1 MSAIGQLL
9 RKPLAFVSGEYGMA
23 AVLLLLAVFF
33 SVLTIEEKSPEGS
46 SAGKKLA
53 KDIIELTEKDP
64 VNFPASLKVFIAA
77 GDNQTGRDFAR
88 SLEEALLARKL
99 NVVGKGIGGPPLIR
113 REMEKSGDIDLIATT
128 SSMKNFPVF
137 DAFLGENQFPLGATA
152 MYINTNL
159 VMGSTMMK
167 ISPES
172 YMWPVFLT
180 VDNFR
185 NITSQIAVI
194 AILAIGMTM
203 VIITA
208 GIDLSVGSMI
218 ALSAVVTC
226 KIIEIMGGEAGA
238 GVPTLV
244 IASVAGIAVCS
255 LAGAFTGLV
264 VSRLCV
270 PPFIATLAM
279 MQVLRGGAFKI
290 AKNDT
295 IFEKVPAS
303 FQWLGNGLSFG
314 IPNCVILML
323 ILYIAAHIIMNK
335 TILGRYIYA
344 TGANPEA
351 ARMSGISPRN
361 IKLIVYA
368 ICGATAGLGG
378 VVMASQLQSGA
389 GTYGETYELMVIAAV
404 VVGGTSLFGGKGR
417 IFGTLIG
424 AFIIAV
430 ISNGMN
436 ILLLGS
442 ETQMIVLGLV
452 ILIAVILERIR
463 SGEWRNPIGG

>member
-1 MSAIGQLL
+1 
-9 RKPLAFVSGEYGMA
+9 
-23 AVLLLLAVFF
+23 
-33 SVLTIEEKSPEGS
+33 
-46 SAGKKLA
+46 
-53 KDIIELTEKDP
+53 
-64 VNFPASLKVFIAA
+64 
-77 GDNQTGRDFAR
+77 
-88 SLEEALLARKL
+88 
-99 NVVGKGIGGPPLIR
+99 
-113 REMEKSGDIDLIATT
+113 
-128 SSMKNFPVF
+128 
-137 DAFLGENQFPLGATA
+137 
-152 MYINTNL
+152 
-159 VMGSTMMK
+159 
-167 ISPES
+167 
-172 YMWPVFLT
+172 MWPVFLT

-226 KIIEIMGGEAGA
+226 RLIETMGGEAGA

-244 IASVAGIAVCS
+244 IASAAGIAVCS
-255 LAGAFTGLV
+255 LAGAFTGIM

-323 ILYIAAHIIMNK
+323 LLYIAAHIIMNK

-378 VVMASQLQSGA
+378 IVMASQLQSGA

-404 VVGGTSLFGGKGR
+404 VVGGTSLFGGKGQV
-417 IFGTLIG
+417 FGTLIG
-424 AFIIAV
+424 ALIIAV
-430 ISNGMN
+430 ISTGMN

-442 ETQMIVLGLV
+442 ETQLIVLGLV

-463 SGEWRNPIGG
+463 SGEWKNPIGG

>member
-1 MSAIGQLL
+1 MSAFGQLI
-9 RKPLAFVSGEYGMA
+9 RKPLDFVSGEYGMA
-23 AVLLLLAVFF
+23 AVLFLLAVFF
-33 SVLTIEEKSPEGS
+33 SILTIEEKSPEGS

-53 KDIIELTEKDP
+53 SEIIKGIDKGS
-64 VNFPASLKVFIAA
+64 VNFPKDPRIFIAS

-88 SLEEALLARKL
+88 SLEEALLAGKL

-113 REMEKSGDIDLIATT
+113 REMEKSGGIDLIATT
-128 SSMKNFPVF
+128 ASMKKFPVF
-137 DAFLGENQFPLGATA
+137 DAYLEQHSDSRIGLI
-152 MYINTNL
+152 Y
-159 VMGSTMMK
+159 
-167 ISPES
+167 PES

-244 IASVAGIAVCS
+244 VASVAGIAVCS
-255 LAGAFTGLV
+255 LAGAFTGLM

-290 AKNDT
+290 AKNET
-295 IFEKVPAS
+295 IFEKVPPS

-323 ILYIAAHIIMNK
+323 ALYIAAHIIMTK
-335 TILGRYIYA
+335 TVLGRYIYA

-452 ILIAVILERIR
+452 ILMAVILERLR
-463 SGEWRNPIGG
+463 SGEWKNPIGG

>member
-1 MSAIGQLL
+1 MSAIAQLL

-23 AVLLLLAVFF
+23 AVLLLLAAFF
-33 SVLTIEEKSPEGS
+33 SILTIEERSPEGA
-46 SAGKKLA
+46 SAGRKLA
-53 KDIIELTEKDP
+53 RDIIKVAEKGAGNILAEDP
-64 VNFPASLKVFIAA
+64 RIFIAA
-77 GDNQTGRDFAR
+77 GDNQSGRDFAKT
-88 SLEEALLARKL
+88 LEDALLARQL
-99 NVVGKGIGGPPLIR
+99 TVVGKGIGGPPLIR
-113 REMEKSGDIDLIATT
+113 REMEKSGDIDLIAAA
-128 SSMKNFPVF
+128 SSMKKSPVF
-137 DAFLGENQFPLGATA
+137 DAYLEQRWDSNIALFF
-152 MYINTNL
+152 
-159 VMGSTMMK
+159 
-167 ISPES
+167 PES
-172 YMWPVFLT
+172 YRWPVFLT
-180 VDNFR
+180 ASNLR

-226 KIIEIMGGEAGA
+226 SIIEAMGGASGA
-238 GVPTLV
+238 GLSAYL
-244 IASVAGIAVCS
+244 IASAAGIAVCS
-255 LAGAFTGLV
+255 LSGAFTGLM

-290 AKNDT
+290 ANNET
-295 IFEKVPAS
+295 ISDVPAS

-323 ILYIAAHIIMNK
+323 LLYTAAHIIMNK
-335 TILGRYIYA
+335 TTLGRYIYA

-378 VVMASQLQSGA
+378 IVMASQLQSGA
-389 GTYGETYELMVIAAV
+389 GNYGETYELMVIAAV
-404 VVGGTSLFGGKGR
+404 VVGGTSLFGGKGKV
-417 IFGTLIG
+417 FGTLIG

-463 SGEWRNPIGG
+463 SGEWKNPIGG

>member
-1 MSAIGQLL
+1 
-9 RKPLAFVSGEYGMA
+9 
-23 AVLLLLAVFF
+23 FF
-33 SVLTIEEKSPEGS
+33 SILTIEERSPEGS
-46 SAGKKLA
+46 SAGRKLA
-53 KDIIELTEKDP
+53 RDIFQLTEQDP
-64 VNFPASLKVFIAA
+64 VNFPKDLGVFIAA
-77 GDNQTGRDFAR
+77 GENKTGRDFAGA
-88 SLEEALLARKL
+88 LEDGLLFRKL
-99 NVVGKGIGGPPLIR
+99 TVTGKGIGSPARIR
-113 REMEKSGDIDLIATT
+113 KAMEQSGTIDLIATA
-128 SSMKNFPVF
+128 SSIKKFPVF
-137 DAFLGENQFPLGATA
+137 DAFLGEERIPVDAAARN
-152 MYINTNL
+152 INDTL
-159 VMGSTMMK
+159 VRGSNMAK
-167 ISPES
+167 ISPDS

-180 VDNFR
+180 ASNLR
-185 NITSQIAVI
+185 NISSQIAVI

-226 KIIEIMGGEAGA
+226 SIIEAMGGASGA
-238 GVPTLV
+238 GLSAYV
-244 IASVAGIAVCS
+244 IASAAGIAVCS
-255 LAGAFTGLV
+255 LSGAFTGLM
-264 VSRLCV
+264 VSRFCI

-290 AKNDT
+290 ANNET
-295 IFEKVPAS
+295 ISDIPVS

-323 ILYIAAHIIMNK
+323 LLYTVAHIIMNK
-335 TILGRYIYA
+335 TTLGRYIYA

-351 ARMSGISPRN
+351 ARMSGISPKK

-378 VVMASQLQSGA
+378 IVMASQLQSGA
-389 GTYGETYELMVIAAV
+389 GNYGVTYELMVIAAV
-404 VVGGTSLFGGKGR
+404 VVGGTSLFGGKGKV
-417 IFGTLIG
+417 FGTLIG

-430 ISNGMN
+430 INNGMN
-436 ILLLGS
+436 LLLLGS

-452 ILIAVILERIR
+452 ILIAIILERIR

>member
-1 MSAIGQLL
+1 MSATGQFL

-23 AVLLLLAVFF
+23 AVLFLLAAFF
-33 SVLTIEEKSPEGS
+33 SILTIEEKNPEGA
-46 SAGKKLA
+46 SAGRKLA
-53 KDIIELTEKDP
+53 RDIIDLTEKDP

-77 GDNQTGRDFAR
+77 GNNQSGRDFA
-88 SLEEALLARKL
+88 SALEDGLLSRKIALA
-99 NVVGKGIGGPPLIR
+99 GKGIGGPPAIR
-113 REMEKSGDIDLIATT
+113 REMEKSGTIDLIAAA
-128 SSMKNFPVF
+128 SSMKKSSVF
-137 DAFLGENQFPLGATA
+137 DAYLEERRDSNIGLI
-152 MYINTNL
+152 Y
-159 VMGSTMMK
+159 
-167 ISPES
+167 PES
-172 YMWPVFLT
+172 YLWPVFLT
-180 VDNFR
+180 TSNLR

-226 KIIEIMGGEAGA
+226 RLIELMGGETGA
-238 GVPTLV
+238 GVPTLM
-244 IASVAGIAVCS
+244 IASAAGIAVCA
-255 LAGAFTGLV
+255 LAGAFTGLM

-290 AKNDT
+290 AENET
-295 IFEKVPAS
+295 IFKKVPES

-323 ILYIAAHIIMNK
+323 LLYIAAHIIMNK

-378 VVMASQLQSGA
+378 IVMASQLQSGA

-452 ILIAVILERIR
+452 ILMAVILERIR
-463 SGEWRNPIGG
+463 SGEWKNPIGG

>member
-33 SVLTIEEKSPEGS
+33 SVLTIEEKSPEGA
-46 SAGKKLA
+46 SAGRKLA
-53 KDIIELTEKDP
+53 KEIINGLDKGP
-64 VNFPASLKVFIAA
+64 INFPKEGQINFPKNPRIFIAS
-77 GDNQTGRDFAR
+77 GDNQTGRDFAKA
-88 SLEEALLARKL
+88 LEDALLKKQL
-99 NVVGKGIGGPPLIR
+99 TVVGKGIGGPPLIL
-113 REMEKSGDIDLIATT
+113 REMEKAGKIDLIATAA
-128 SSMKNFPVF
+128 SMKKLPVF
-137 DAFLGENQFPLGATA
+137 DTYLEQHSDSLIGL
-152 MYINTNL
+152 IH
-159 VMGSTMMK
+159 
-167 ISPES
+167 PES
-172 YMWPVFLT
+172 YRWPIFLT

-238 GVPTLV
+238 GAPTLV

-452 ILIAVILERIR
+452 ILTAVILERIR